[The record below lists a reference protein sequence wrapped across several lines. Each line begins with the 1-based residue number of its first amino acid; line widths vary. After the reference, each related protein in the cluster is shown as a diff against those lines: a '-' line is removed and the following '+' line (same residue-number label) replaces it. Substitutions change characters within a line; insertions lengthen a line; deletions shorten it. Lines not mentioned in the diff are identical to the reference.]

1 MGKNTLKSTIYT
13 IILSGLL
20 LLGTACGPSKEAYTV
35 RYEKAWKEVLKS
47 SAWKE
52 ALRKENP
59 MVSENTDFYASTDD
73 MEIASGPSVGEIAY
87 DDGFADT
94 YDFLVHRAYAKI
106 IAEAEMADS
115 RLEREYLNWNAKNK
129 VGKEKESKAF
139 GKQEADVNKRYYAH
153 RKMLEGLKSWN
164 IFSEFGTDDLDFFKV
179 EHAAEVRRMLHN
191 GQGVGNVVGFLVYKL
206 ADLYHF
212 EE

>member
-1 MGKNTLKSTIYT
+1 MGKKILKPTIHT
-13 IILSGLL
+13 IVLSGLL
-20 LLGTACGPSKEAYTV
+20 ILGMGCSTSKDAYTV

-47 SAWKE
+47 SAWQE
-52 ALRKENP
+52 ALRKETP
-59 MVSENTDFYASTDD
+59 MVLENNDFYASTDA

-87 DDGFADT
+87 DDGFTET

-115 RLEREYLNWNAKNK
+115 RLEREFLNWNAKNK
-129 VGKEKESKAF
+129 IDQEKEGKAF
-139 GKQEADVNKRYYAH
+139 RKQTSDVNKRYHAH

-179 EHAAEVRRMLHN
+179 EHAAEVRRMLQN
-191 GQGVGNVVGFLVYKL
+191 GQGEGNVVGFLVYKL

>member
-1 MGKNTLKSTIYT
+1 MGKKILKSTIHT
-13 IILSGLL
+13 IVLSGLL
-20 LLGTACGPSKEAYTV
+20 VLGTACSTSKDAYTV
-35 RYEKAWKEVLKS
+35 RYERAWKEVLKS
-47 SAWKE
+47 SAWQE
-52 ALRKENP
+52 ALRNENP
-59 MVSENTDFYASTDD
+59 LVADNTDFYASTDD
-73 MEIASGPSVGEIAY
+73 MEIASGPSVSDIPY
-87 DDGFADT
+87 DDGFTDR

-115 RLEREYLNWNAKNK
+115 RLEREYLNWNTKNK
-129 VGKEKESKAF
+129 NEPEKESKGF
-139 GKQEADVNKRYYAH
+139 KKQTSDVNKRYHAH

-179 EHAAEVRRMLHN
+179 EHAAEVRKMIQN
-191 GQGVGNVVGFLVYKL
+191 GQGEGSVVGFLVYKL